1 MGEKEFGVM
10 KTYKSNRPERYFRIG
25 KALVKIEFVNGLY
38 CTNIPLF
45 QKAIENSEAFRAG
58 EITIMQ

>member
-1 MGEKEFGVM
+1 M
-10 KTYKSNRPERYFRIG
+10 KTYKSNRPEIHVRIG
-25 KALVKIEFVNGLY
+25 RAIVKFEFKNGLY
-38 CTNIPLF
+38 RTDNPLF

>member
-10 KTYKSNRPERYFRIG
+10 KTYKSNRPEIHVRIG
-25 KALVKIEFVNGLY
+25 KSVVKFEFKNNLY
-38 CTNIPLF
+38 RTDNPLF

>member
-1 MGEKEFGVM
+1 M
-10 KTYKSNRPERYFRIG
+10 KTYKSNQPERYVRIG
-25 KALVKIEFVNGLY
+25 RAIVKFEFENGLY
-38 CTNIPLF
+38 RTDNPLF